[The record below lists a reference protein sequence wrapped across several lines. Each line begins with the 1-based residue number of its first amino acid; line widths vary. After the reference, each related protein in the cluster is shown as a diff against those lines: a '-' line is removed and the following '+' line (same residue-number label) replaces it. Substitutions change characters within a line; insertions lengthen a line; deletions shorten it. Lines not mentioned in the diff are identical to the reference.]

1 MRFVIATLLLTL
13 SAISVLTGI
22 LIKGPF
28 DAANYHKVEFKDSSD
43 YSYAIIPH
51 DTLTAYPGEVKIQAS
66 GTNQIFY
73 ADAREQDIQ
82 DWVGDSNFVRLNLTP
97 GSKKP
102 DLTVIN
108 GFGGNASPEGSDMWR
123 TSFKVKTKLEAPVAM
138 YDDTAVLLASNGF
151 GRAPSN
157 IKLSWQVANLI
168 DWPTILIYSGLV
180 LLALAIIMNI
190 LAFRHI
196 RKLRGPRR
204 RIPKAPKAP
213 QYRKRIRS
221 ELPKRGRRRA
231 TKKLAVIPA
240 GLVTLSLLT
249 SCTPSGNSAQAKSL
263 EKVDVVVTAAQL
275 QRIVRDV
282 AGTVNA
288 ADKTKDEQ
296 ELLTRAAGSVYET
309 RKVQYF
315 LQHKSKKIAALPEII
330 ANPIT
335 IALPMSMPDAS
346 LGWQPR
352 TLMVTTKSDDAKR
365 APQMLILQQATPRDN
380 YKLWYLIDLIDDVP
394 PVAGQDVGAISFD
407 ANDTYLAT
415 KLTSLPFKYGDLLN
429 RGETS
434 RFFPEFDLT
443 ADRFY
448 AEISQTQADQKE
460 TLKKAKVAI
469 RFVHSLG
476 NPNIIGMLTKPSDTG
491 EAGGLVAL
499 SILDTLVIKPQV
511 RGSAVSVTKLEQ
523 KLLLDAP
530 GSSTG
535 LTIVYENQMLFFV
548 PTSGSKEKIRLV
560 GATQGLLSV
569 KRLN

>member
-309 RKVQYF
+309 RKVHYF

-380 YKLWYLIDLIDDVP
+380 YMPAKMLVRLALMQMTLI
-394 PVAGQDVGAISFD
+394 
-407 ANDTYLAT
+407 
-415 KLTSLPFKYGDLLN
+415 
-429 RGETS
+429 
-434 RFFPEFDLT
+434 
-443 ADRFY
+443 
-448 AEISQTQADQKE
+448 
-460 TLKKAKVAI
+460 
-469 RFVHSLG
+469 
-476 NPNIIGMLTKPSDTG
+476 
-491 EAGGLVAL
+491 
-499 SILDTLVIKPQV
+499 
-511 RGSAVSVTKLEQ
+511 
-523 KLLLDAP
+523 
-530 GSSTG
+530 
-535 LTIVYENQMLFFV
+535 
-548 PTSGSKEKIRLV
+548 
-560 GATQGLLSV
+560 
-569 KRLN
+569 

>member
-1 MRFVIATLLLTL
+1 MRFVIATLLLIL

-28 DAANYHKVEFKDSSD
+28 DAANYHRVDFKDSSA
-43 YSYAIIPH
+43 YSYLIIPH

-66 GTNQIFY
+66 GTNQVFY

-82 DWVGDSNFVRLNLTP
+82 DWVGSSNFVRLNLNPST
-97 GSKKP
+97 KKP
-102 DLTVIN
+102 DVTVIN
-108 GFGGNASPEGSDMWR
+108 GFGENANPEGSDMWR

-157 IKLSWQVANLI
+157 VKITWQVANLI
-168 DWPTILIYSGLV
+168 DWPSILIYGGLV
-180 LLALAIIMNI
+180 LLGLAVIMNI

-240 GLVTLSLLT
+240 GLITMSLLT
-249 SCTPSGNSAQAKSL
+249 GCAPADKSAQSTSL
-263 EKVDVVVTAAQL
+263 EKVNVVVTDAQL
-275 QRIVRDV
+275 QRIIRDV
-282 AGTVNA
+282 AGTVND

-296 ELLTRAAGSVYET
+296 ELLTRASGSVYET

-315 LQHKSKKIAALPEII
+315 LQHKSRKIPALPEISS
-330 ANPIT
+330 NPIT
-335 IALPMSMPDAS
+335 IALPMSIPDPS

-352 TLMVTTKSDDAKR
+352 TLMVTTKSDDPKR

-394 PVAGQDVGAISFD
+394 PVAGQDVGAISFG
-407 ANDTYLAT
+407 ASDTYLAT
-415 KLTSLPFKYGDLLN
+415 KLPSIPFKYGDILN
-429 RGETS
+429 KGDTS

-443 ADRFY
+443 ADPFY
-448 AEISQTQADQKE
+448 AEISQTQTDQTE
-460 TLKKAKVAI
+460 TLKKAKVTI

-476 NPNIIGMLTKPSDTG
+476 NQNIIGMLTKPSDTG

-499 SILDTLVIKPQV
+499 SILDTSIIKPQV
-511 RGSAVSVTKLEQ
+511 RGSAVSVTKLEH

-535 LTIVYENQMLFFV
+535 LSIVYENQMLFFV

-560 GATQGLLSV
+560 GASQGLLSV

>member
-1 MRFVIATLLLTL
+1 MRFVIATLLLIL

-28 DAANYHKVEFKDSSD
+28 DAANYHRVDFKDSSA
-43 YSYAIIPH
+43 YSYLIIPH

-66 GTNQIFY
+66 GTNQVFY

-82 DWVGDSNFVRLNLTP
+82 DWVGSSNFVRLNLNPST
-97 GSKKP
+97 KKP
-102 DLTVIN
+102 DVTVIN
-108 GFGGNASPEGSDMWR
+108 GFGENANPEGSDMWR
-123 TSFKVKTKLEAPVAM
+123 TSFKVKSKLEAPVAM

-157 IKLSWQVANLI
+157 VKITWQVANLI
-168 DWPTILIYSGLV
+168 DWPSILIYGGLV
-180 LLALAIIMNI
+180 LLGLAVIMNI

-240 GLVTLSLLT
+240 GLITISLLT
-249 SCTPSGNSAQAKSL
+249 GCAPADKSAQSTSL
-263 EKVDVVVTAAQL
+263 EKVNVVVTDAQL
-275 QRIVRDV
+275 QRIIRDV
-282 AGTVNA
+282 AGTVND

-296 ELLTRAAGSVYET
+296 ELLTRASGSVYET

-315 LQHKSKKIAALPEII
+315 LQHKSRKIPALPEISS
-330 ANPIT
+330 NPIT
-335 IALPMSMPDAS
+335 IALPMSIPDAS

-352 TLMVTTKSDDAKR
+352 TLMVTTKSDDPKR

-394 PVAGQDVGAISFD
+394 PVAGQDVGAISFG
-407 ANDTYLAT
+407 ASDTYLAT
-415 KLTSLPFKYGDLLN
+415 KLPSIPFKYGDILN
-429 RGETS
+429 KGDTS

-443 ADRFY
+443 ADPFY
-448 AEISQTQADQKE
+448 AEISQTQTDQTE
-460 TLKKAKVAI
+460 TLKKAKVTI

-476 NPNIIGMLTKPSDTG
+476 NQNIIGMLTKPSDTG

-499 SILDTLVIKPQV
+499 SILDTSIIKPQV
-511 RGSAVSVTKLEQ
+511 RGSAVSVTKLEH

-535 LTIVYENQMLFFV
+535 LSIVYENQMLFFV

-560 GATQGLLSV
+560 GASQGLLSV